1 VRQKRASVEIDA
13 GRRLLEEKLRIYTQA
28 GAQGRRNLALDL
40 LTGGAADDRLASA
53 GLGAIAAT
61 PLYAFAHAGAMPTT
75 VRADDTGLHPVGE
88 REPKIVIRPMPS
100 RAPARRV
107 ERRRPDSR
115 SDARQGGMPRAVP
128 IALLAIMVVSG
139 ALTVRSLLDG
149 GAHADTLQ
157 APAAEATTVGILAL
171 AEGALQPVR
180 SLTAEPFVA
189 PTAAAAPTA
198 AVLPPAAA
206 SPVSVDRFRT
216 ILDERFADNQRRW
229 PDNPRSTAW
238 LADGSYHLY
247 AREPGRFVAIGAPI
261 PDEPGDVDVT
271 GTFRKV
277 GGPPGGGYGLVL
289 RDQGPCCQD
298 GLTQGGRFYVFEV
311 GEGDKVGVWRRED
324 DRFVDLVPWTP
335 SEAVRPG
342 MAQNQVRV
350 TAIGERMSFFVNG
363 ILVASWTDTILRRGA
378 AGIYVGGDFNEV
390 TLERFTV
397 QVPL

>member
-1 VRQKRASVEIDA
+1 MRQKRASVEIDA

-28 GAQGRRNLALDL
+28 GAHGRRNLALDL

-53 GLGAIAAT
+53 GLAAVAAS
-61 PLYAFAHAGAMPTT
+61 PLYAFAGAMPAA
-75 VRADDTGLHPVGE
+75 VRADDPGLHPVGE

-100 RAPARRV
+100 KAPARRV

-128 IALLAIMVVSG
+128 LVLLAIMVVSG

-149 GAHADTLQ
+149 GAHADALQ
-157 APAAEATTVGILAL
+157 APAAEATTVGLMAP
-171 AEGALQPVR
+171 ADGGLQPVR
-180 SLTAEPFVA
+180 SLTAEPIVA
-189 PTAAAAPTA
+189 PTAFAAPTA
-198 AVLPPAAA
+198 LVIPPAVA
-206 SPVSVDRFRT
+206 SPVSADRLRT
-216 ILDERFADNQRRW
+216 ILDERFADAQRRW
-229 PDNPRSTAW
+229 PDNPRGTAW
-238 LADGSYHLY
+238 IADGSYHLY

-289 RDQGPCCQD
+289 RDQGPGRQD
-298 GLTQGGRFYVFEV
+298 GLAQSGQFYVFEV
-311 GEGDKVGVWRRED
+311 GEGDKVGVWRRD
-324 DRFVDLVPWTP
+324 DDHWVDLLPWTP
-335 SEAVRPG
+335 SEAVHPG

-363 ILVASWTDTILRRGA
+363 TLITSLPDTILRRGA
-378 AGIYVGGDFNEV
+378 AGIFVGGDGNEV
-390 TLERFTV
+390 TLERFTI